1 MKLTAAYYR
10 SSTKLQEESVTTQQ
24 YEINQYALKKGLLID
39 LEYPDPSVSA
49 RKNKLNER
57 PQMKR
62 LITDI
67 RNGKIGT
74 LLVYKRDRLARK
86 VEEHLELYNLFKS
99 HNVEVHFIAENEPP
113 MRLDIFGELMELFI
127 GVMNQREG
135 EQINLRIADT
145 KLSNFI
151 RGKSI
156 GNLPFGYSTDKK
168 KTKIIRDED
177 ELSIVKTIFNEWNTR
192 KYANMEKLAQKFK
205 EDGIKRRKKDW
216 TRNNISDV
224 LTNPIYMGI
233 RIATFDN
240 RQVSRSVEELAII
253 TAEEFE
259 LAQEIIESR
268 KSPMKPKDKF
278 NYLLSS
284 LIFCDVCEKNR
295 LIEQEKKKTL
305 IVRTPMINF
314 ERTKNGEVYATYECK
329 DHNIKLEQKETD
341 NLVYLKAREFFSE
354 LLDTHFDK
362 LYSTHLKKALVQ
374 LSKIKTGFIKE
385 LEDAEEKLVQATN
398 KWTKKDSPSTKDK
411 VLECSSKIKQ
421 IKNKIFDLEV
431 KKQKYL
437 EVPDLVDE
445 IKKEIL
451 KEETWRLLPFARKSE
466 LMNDLIQ
473 EIFVD
478 GLTIRTVFKHPY
490 LETDEVVQ

>member
-1 MKLTAAYYR
+1 MKQTVAYYR
-10 SSTKLQEESVTTQQ
+10 SSTQLQEESVTTQQ

-39 LEYPDPSVSA
+39 LEYPEPSVSA

-62 LITDI
+62 LMTDI
-67 RNGKIGT
+67 RNGKVRT

-86 VEEHLELYNLFKS
+86 VEEHLELYKLFKT

-113 MRLDIFGELMELFI
+113 MRFDIFGELMELFI

-135 EQINLRIADT
+135 EQINSRIADT
-145 KLSNFI
+145 RLSNFI

-156 GNLPFGYSTDKK
+156 GNLPFGYSADKK

-177 ELSIVKTIFNEWNTR
+177 ELSIVKTIFNEWNTD
-192 KYANMEKLAQKFK
+192 KYENMEKLAQKLK

-253 TAEEFE
+253 TAEEFD

-268 KSPMKPKDKF
+268 KTPMIPKEKF

-284 LIFCDVCEKNR
+284 LIFCDVCEQNR
-295 LIEQEKKKTL
+295 LIEQEKKKISIERKPL
-305 IVRTPMINF
+305 INSKRTI
-314 ERTKNGEVYATYECK
+314 KGEICATYECSK
-329 DHNIKLEQKETD
+329 HNIKLEQKEIE
-341 NLVYLKAREFFSE
+341 NLVYLKTRDFFLE
-354 LLDTHFDK
+354 LLDTHFEK
-362 LYSTHLKKALVQ
+362 LYSNHLKKSLNQ
-374 LSKIKTGFIKE
+374 LSKVRADFMKE
-385 LEDAEEKLVQATN
+385 LENAEEALLQVTN
-398 KWTKKDSPSTKDK
+398 KWIHKESESAKNK
-411 VLECSSKIKQ
+411 VLECSNNLKR
-421 IKNKIFDLEV
+421 IKNKIFEIEV
-431 KKQKYL
+431 KRQQFI
-437 EVPDLVDE
+437 EVPDFVDE
-445 IKKEIL
+445 IKKELL
-451 KEETWRLLPFARKSE
+451 KEENWRLLPFTRKSE
-466 LMNDLIQ
+466 LINDLIQ
-473 EIFVD
+473 EIYVD
-478 GLTIRTVFKHPY
+478 NLTSRIIFKHPY
-490 LETDEVVQ
+490 LETNEVVQ